1 MKARGILLT
10 VLLILFALFA
20 AINWATLTTPL
31 PVDLLILR
39 VEIPVG
45 LVLLA
50 VTAALALIFFTGAL
64 FDRAGQL
71 QEIRQLERQL
81 DKTRQKADQKQAGEV
96 AQLKDAV
103 QAWGSSLE
111 RRIDDRVGAAED
123 RIKEAIEASEGRG
136 QERAKAL
143 EDRVV
148 TVRNELAADVGEA
161 EDLIRRMLG
170 PAADALPDET
180 A

>member
-10 VLLILFALFA
+10 VLLILVALFA
-20 AINWATLTTPL
+20 AINWATLLTPL
-31 PVDLLILR
+31 PVNLLLLR

-50 VTAALALIFFTGAL
+50 VSAGLALIFFTGAL
-64 FDRAGQL
+64 FDRASQL

-81 DKTRQKADQKQAGEV
+81 DKARTKADQKQAGEV
-96 AQLKDAV
+96 AQLKEAV

-123 RIKEAIEASEGRG
+123 RIKEAIEATENRD
-136 QERAKAL
+136 QERTKAL
-143 EDRVV
+143 EERVV

-180 A
+180 G

>member
-10 VLLILFALFA
+10 VLLVLFGLFA
-20 AINWATLTTPL
+20 AINWPTLTTPL
-31 PVDLLILR
+31 PVDLLVLR
-39 VEIPVG
+39 IEVPIG

-50 VTAALALIFFTGAL
+50 VTAGLALIFFAGAL

-71 QEIRQLERQL
+71 QEIRYLERQL
-81 DKTRQKADQKQAGEV
+81 DKARAKADEKQAGEV
-96 AQLKDAV
+96 AQLKEAV

-111 RRIDDRVGAAED
+111 RRIDDRVGAAEE
-123 RIKEAIEASEGRG
+123 RIKEALDASDDRDEKRV
-136 QERAKAL
+136 KAL
-143 EDRVV
+143 EQRVV

-170 PAADALPDET
+170 PTADALPDET

>member
-10 VLLILFALFA
+10 VLVIVFALFA
-20 AINWATLTTPL
+20 AVNWSTLTAPL
-31 PVDLLILR
+31 PVDLLVLR

-45 LVLLA
+45 LVLLG
-50 VTAALALIFFTGAL
+50 VTVGLALVFFVGAL

-71 QEIRQLERQL
+71 QEIRHLERQL
-81 DKTRQKADQKQAGEV
+81 EKARAKADEKQAGELGQV
-96 AQLKDAV
+96 KEAL

-111 RRIDDRVGAAED
+111 RRIDDRVGAAET
-123 RIKEAIEASEGRG
+123 RIKEAIDASDDREAD
-136 QERAKAL
+136 RAKAL
-143 EDRVV
+143 EERVL

-170 PAADALPDET
+170 PSADALPDET
-180 A
+180 P